1 MLTPRPWPRWS
12 AETLSSILALRDRL
26 AFVRRRTWNVA
37 HSNPMVSSFG
47 RICRFQRLSR
57 LSGVFRS
64 VGKPYRGVNVLMLWA
79 TAQKRAYTSNEWATY
94 RQWQEAGAQVRKG
107 EC

>member
-37 HSNPMVSSFG
+37 HSNPTVSSFA

-64 VGKPYRGVNVLMLWA
+64 VGNKYASGLTFNNMLLQTVISIADPGESATFLDVRRPFRPFGV
-79 TAQKRAYTSNEWATY
+79 
-94 RQWQEAGAQVRKG
+94 
-107 EC
+107 